1 MAMELKSD
9 YLKDVTGRFFEAS
22 IYNDDLNREKA
33 KKFDE
38 QFYGRDSNE

>member
-1 MAMELKSD
+1 MAMELKKD
-9 YLKDVTGRFFEAS
+9 YLRDVTGKFYEAP

-38 QFYGRDSNE
+38 QFCKL